1 MVNEIIYTFK
11 GIVLYMPVQ
20 IERHEA
26 TDISKAKSWILVYGR
41 RKTGKTYLLK
51 NFTKWDY
58 YFLVR
63 KDGTVTYEE
72 NGNHGTLSALDLSR
86 KVGDLLKSNK
96 TVIVDEFQRLPQAF
110 LEDISAFHPDGKLV
124 LTGSSFRV
132 MNEVFGKKSPVLG
145 LLAEHKIGLVT
156 PKDVL
161 SSLSKHMP
169 APAAI
174 EFGAFARD
182 PWLIPHLHFKDSLKE
197 LFDISV
203 HFQNA
208 ITSLMGEVFQE
219 EERSLTQLYESLL
232 RLIGAGYQKS
242 EDLLSIMSSRGL
254 LKNGVSSAIVQYIN
268 NMERMDL
275 VEELAVYP
283 SKRKKAYLL
292 RSPIFQM
299 FYYLADRYDIEQ
311 REIGFAQAQ
320 EAVRKVRNL
329 AIQRF
334 IGEVFAR
341 SLDGRL
347 EYSYEP
353 ELDFIITKK
362 GRPVLVGEVKWGR
375 YDRKDLHNF
384 KQKSSDLDCRKVL
397 VAPKRN
403 GTLDGIEIIDASEI
417 VQLSQ
422 R

>member
-1 MVNEIIYTFK
+1 
-11 GIVLYMPVQ
+11 MPIQ

-26 TDISKAKSWILVYGR
+26 SDISKAKSWILVYGR

-51 NFTKWDY
+51 NFTKWDC

-63 KDGTVTYEE
+63 KDGNVTYEE
-72 NGNHGTLSALDLSR
+72 NGHHGVVSALELSR
-86 KVGDLLKSNK
+86 KVGDQLSSNK

-110 LEDISAFHPDGKLV
+110 LEDIAAFHPNGKLV

-132 MNEVFGKKSPVLG
+132 MNEVFGKRSPVLG
-145 LLAEHKIGLVT
+145 LLAEHKIGLAS
-156 PKDVL
+156 PSDVL
-161 SSLSKHMP
+161 SSLSKHMG

-182 PWLIPHLHFKDSLKE
+182 PWLIPHLHFKDSLRE

-242 EDLLSIMSSRGL
+242 EDLVSIMSSRGL
-254 LKNGVSSAIVQYIN
+254 LKNGASSAIVPNLN

-292 RSPIFQM
+292 KSPIFQM
-299 FYYLADRYDIEQ
+299 FYYLADRYEIEQ
-311 REIGFAQAQ
+311 RDVGYAQAQ
-320 EAVRKVRNL
+320 EAVRVVRNL

-334 IGEVFAR
+334 IGEIFAR
-341 SLDGRL
+341 SLHGKL
-347 EYSYEP
+347 EYSYDP

-362 GRPVLVGEVKWGR
+362 GRPVLVGEVKWGK
-375 YDRKDLHNF
+375 YDKSDLQNF
-384 KQKSSDLDCRKVL
+384 KKKASDLDCRKVL
-397 VAPKRN
+397 VAPKKN
-403 GTLDGIEIIDASEI
+403 GTLEGMQIMDATDI
-417 VQLSQ
+417 VGLAQS
-422 R
+422 

>member
-1 MVNEIIYTFK
+1 
-11 GIVLYMPVQ
+11 MPVQ

-51 NFTKWDY
+51 NFTKWDC

-63 KDGTVTYEE
+63 KDGNVTYEE

-86 KVGDLLKSNK
+86 KVGDLLRSNR

-110 LEDISAFHPDGKLV
+110 LEDIAAFHPNGKLV

-132 MNEVFGKKSPVLG
+132 MNEVFGKRSPVLG
-145 LLAEHKIGLVT
+145 LLAEHKIGLAT
-156 PKDVL
+156 PADVL
-161 SSLSKHMP
+161 SSLSKHMD

-242 EDLLSIMSSRGL
+242 EDLRSIMSSRGL

-275 VEELAVYP
+275 IEELSVYG

-299 FYYLADRYDIEQ
+299 FYYLADRYEIEQ
-311 REIGFAQAQ
+311 REVGYAQAQ
-320 EAVRKVRNL
+320 EAVRNVRNL
-329 AIQRF
+329 AVQRF
-334 IGEVFAR
+334 VGEIFAR
-341 SLDGRL
+341 SLEGKL

-353 ELDFIITKK
+353 ELDLIITKK
-362 GRPVLVGEVKWGR
+362 GMPVLVGEVKWGK
-375 YDRKDLHNF
+375 YDKSDLQNF
-384 KQKSSDLDCRKVL
+384 KQKASDFDCKKVL

-403 GTLDGIEIIDASEI
+403 GTLEGIEIVDASGI
-417 VQLSQ
+417 VSLSQ